1 MFSVSECIDHL
12 GLSSNEVLL
21 GPGPSAKHEALLAS
35 YLLNRW
41 RGTATVRDLIREDL
55 RIAIDLGARER
66 AADLLLVL
74 RMYSADVPVAMC
86 SELVRMTKAAKA
98 RRRPYLKCL
107 TFETPRHPKFMRTRL
122 RRLKNC

>member
-35 YLLNRW
+35 YLFNRW
-41 RGTATVRDLIREDL
+41 RGTAKVRDLIREDL
-55 RIAIDLGARER
+55 RSAVDLGARER

-74 RMYSADVPVAMC
+74 RMFSSVMPVATC
-86 SELVRMTKAAKA
+86 SELVRVTKAAKS

-107 TFETPRHPKFMRTRL
+107 TFETPRRPKFVRTRL
-122 RRLKNC
+122 RRLKSC